1 MVKEKKK
8 NCIFKLNVVKKH
20 GGSSMKTSA
29 IIFACATL
37 ASFAFLACNMNN
49 MKGCAVGSAAQ
60 VAVLSKTCNEDRCW
74 YDESDSVYF
83 LPHDPNWLRIDE
95 SVKEWM
101 EEQLATESNDT
112 RLFIIVDFFIH
123 ENYVN
128 TLGISGPTEYEYYI
142 DGVRVTYE
150 EYMVAAKRN
159 EEYSKERAARGKRNL
174 PIPKEGII
182 GETDYYWWG
191 VPMTAK
197 EIAELTENYKE
208 IAIEFY
214 SETISMND
222 YNFEGLRPGGDHG
235 YIGNG
240 DVEIDDYGEPDC

>member
-1 MVKEKKK
+1 
-8 NCIFKLNVVKKH
+8 
-20 GGSSMKTSA
+20 MKTSA

-49 MKGCAVGSAAQ
+49 MKGCAAGSAAQ

-142 DGVRVTYE
+142 DGIRVTYD
-150 EYMVAAKRN
+150 EYTTAAKKN
-159 EEYSKERAARGKRNL
+159 EEYYKERAARGKRDL
-174 PIPKEGII
+174 PIPKEGIM
-182 GETDYYWWG
+182 GETDYHGQGIWWR

-197 EIAELTENYKE
+197 EIADLTQNYKE

-214 SETISMND
+214 VEDVPM
-222 YNFEGLRPGGDHG
+222 YYFEGPPRGDYV

-240 DVEIDDYGEPDC
+240 DVEIDDYGRPDC